1 MLFFYSFR
9 YTCNR
14 YFYEIRRFKKK
25 IARKFDYFSNE
36 DKRVMNLFD
45 YYTGELNKNERM
57 NLVIEEGAT
66 AKDRNEEVGGHKG

>member
-1 MLFFYSFR
+1 MLFFYGFR

-14 YFYEIRRFKKK
+14 CFYEIRRFKKK